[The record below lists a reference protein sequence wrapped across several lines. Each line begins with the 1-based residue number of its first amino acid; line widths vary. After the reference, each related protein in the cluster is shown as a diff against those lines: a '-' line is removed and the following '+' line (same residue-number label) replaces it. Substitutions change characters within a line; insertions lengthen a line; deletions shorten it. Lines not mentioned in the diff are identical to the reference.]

1 MKQVALALTAILL
14 LQSAAFAQDSA
25 IATLKSINKSEASE
39 TRKAQA
45 ALKELAGTDAAG
57 MRSILMAFQGTKPV
71 AANWLR
77 AAFETAAARKLAAGK
92 LPDFTAFI
100 TDKKQNSQARRLAY
114 EWMLKQ
120 DDSLADKLIPKM
132 LLDPAPEFRRDAIR
146 RLIDSANGALEAGD
160 TVVAKKT
167 FEKALTAAVH
177 DDQVQLIVKPLKEL
191 GREVD
196 VQQHFGFLPGWSIV
210 GPFNN
215 KEGVGFAE
223 VYAPEKKVDLT
234 ASLDGED
241 GTVEWASYS
250 TDDKYGTMNIAKQI
264 KNHKGSCMY
273 ATTEFTSARDQAVEF
288 RLTTP
293 NAWKLWVN
301 GKYVF
306 GREEY
311 HRTPSSLV
319 MDLYRV
325 PVKLKAGK
333 NRILLKVCQNE
344 QEQDWAQRYEFRLRV
359 CDETG
364 SAVRSS
370 GK

>member
-1 MKQVALALTAILL
+1 MKSLTLTLGIAILL
-14 LQSAAFAQDSA
+14 QAPAVFAQDAA
-25 IATLKSINKSEASE
+25 IQTLKNIEKSGATE

-45 ALKELAGTDAAG
+45 ALKQLADTDAAG
-57 MRSILMAFQGTKPV
+57 MRSILMAFQGAKPV

-77 AAFETAAARKLAAGK
+77 AAFETAAASKIKAGQ
-92 LPDFTAFI
+92 LPDFTAFVSD
-100 TDKKQNSQARRLAY
+100 TKQDGQARRLAY
-114 EWMLKQ
+114 DWMLKQ
-120 DDSLADKLIPKM
+120 NKGLADKLIPNM
-132 LLDPAPEFRRDAIR
+132 LFDPAPDFRRDAIQ
-146 RLIDSANGALEAGD
+146 RLIDAAQKSLESGDEQIAKRTLETALS
-160 TVVAKKT
+160 
-167 FEKALTAAVH
+167 AAVH
-177 DDQVQLIVKPLKEL
+177 DDQVQAIVKPLKEL

-196 VQQHFGFLPGWSIV
+196 VQRHFGFLADWSIV

-223 VYAPEKKVDLT
+223 IYAPETKVDLT
-234 ASLDGED
+234 ATHDGED
-241 GTVEWASYS
+241 GKVKWASYA

-273 ATTEFTSARDQAVEF
+273 ATTEFKSVRDQAVEF

-301 GKYVF
+301 GKFVF

-333 NRILLKVCQNE
+333 NQILLKVCQNE
-344 QEQDWAQRYEFRLRV
+344 QDQDWAQRYEFRLRV

-364 SAVRSS
+364 SAVR
-370 GK
+370 K

>member
-1 MKQVALALTAILL
+1 MKPITLAIGIAILL
-14 LQSAAFAQDSA
+14 QASAFAQESA
-25 IATLKSINKSEASE
+25 VKILQGIEKPTASE

-45 ALKELAGTDAAG
+45 AVRELATTDAAG
-57 MRSILMAFQGTKPV
+57 MRSILVGFQGAKPV

-77 AAFETAAARKLAAGK
+77 AAFETAAARKIKSGD
-92 LPDFTAFI
+92 LPDFIPFI
-100 TDKKQNSQARRLAY
+100 SDTKQDPQARRLAY

-120 DDSLADKLIPKM
+120 DQTLADELIPKM
-132 LLDPAPEFRRDAIR
+132 LFDPAPEFRRDAIQ
-146 RLIDSANGALEAGD
+146 RLITAAEKAMEGGD
-160 TVVAKKT
+160 KRTAKMT
-167 FEKALTAAVH
+167 FEKALSAAVH
-177 DDQVQLIVKPLKEL
+177 DDQVQQLIKPLKEL

-196 VQQHFGFLPGWSIV
+196 LQRHFGFLPDWSIV

-215 KEGVGFAE
+215 KEGVGFGQ
-223 VYAPEKKVDLT
+223 VYAPEKKVDLN
-234 ASLDGED
+234 AELEGEN
-241 GTVEWASYS
+241 GKVKWASYS
-250 TDDKYGTMNIAKQI
+250 TDDKYGTMSIAKQI
-264 KNHKGSCMY
+264 ENHKGSCMY
-273 ATTEFTSARDQAVEF
+273 ATTVFESKRDRTVEF

-301 GKYVF
+301 GKMLF

-344 QEQDWAQRYEFRLRV
+344 QDDDWAQRYEFRLRV

-364 SAVRSS
+364 SAVHAT
-370 GK
+370 K